1 MQLQVT
7 IPDNFLMSIKEQQS
21 DFIKNM
27 LFNHALMLYRKNKL
41 SLGKAAE
48 LAGYDKLSFI
58 QKLQSENEAIYD
70 YKTEL
75 VDEMIDVFHD
85 TGATVKKRE
94 DVYRMAEANRAF
106 AHLARY

>member
-7 IPDNFLMSIKEQQS
+7 IPDNFLISVKEQQS

-70 YKTEL
+70 YETEL
-75 VDEMIDVFHD
+75 VDEMLDN
-85 TGATVKKRE
+85 TQQT
-94 DVYRMAEANRAF
+94 
-106 AHLARY
+106 LALLNK